1 MRSFIGAGSQ
11 IRSFLTLAHRM
22 NDKAYPKWVGV
33 ILAFLLHGS
42 AHYLAGDRVTG
53 LKWYFGIAFTAITGI
68 LILAIPG
75 VAGFAAAIVTLL
87 IALLLWLRM
96 LTQSYRPV
104 PRIRI
109 WGWLA
114 VIAINL
120 VLNTGWQYAIRLVV
134 HPFKVPTGA
143 MIPAIMPGDHVV
155 AERLT
160 YRFTRPKRGDIVVF
174 STSGLEYPAVKQDT
188 FYIKRIAGLPGET
201 IQIAPPHLLVN
212 GRPVTDPAI
221 FGDIS
226 STSNGF
232 LLARTSPGFTAV
244 LDSTEDKM
252 VLGEHEYLTL
262 GDNTTSCLDGR
273 YYGPISED
281 QIFGRISRVYRP
293 LSRIG
298 K

>member
-1 MRSFIGAGSQ
+1 
-11 IRSFLTLAHRM
+11 M
-22 NDKAYPKWVGV
+22 NDKTYPKWVGV
-33 ILAFLLHGS
+33 VLGFLLNGS
-42 AHYLAGDRVTG
+42 AHYLAGDRVGG
-53 LKWYFGIAFTAITGI
+53 LKWYFGISLTGIAGI
-68 LILAIPG
+68 LILALPG
-75 VAGFAAAIVTLL
+75 VAGFVAAIGMLFV
-87 IALLLWLRM
+87 AFLLWIRM

-109 WGWLA
+109 WGWIV
-114 VIAINL
+114 VIALNVL
-120 VLNTGWQYAIRLVV
+120 LNTGWQYGIKLIV

-143 MIPAIMPGDHVV
+143 MIPAIMPGDHVM

-160 YRFTRPKRGDIVVF
+160 YRFTRPKRGDMVVF
-174 STSGLEYPAVKQDT
+174 STSGLRYPAVKSDT

-212 GRPVTDPAI
+212 GRPVTDPPI

-226 STSNGF
+226 SRSNGF
-232 LLARTSPGFTAV
+232 LLAHTSPNLSAV
-244 LDSTEDKM
+244 LSTTEDKM
-252 VLGEHEYLTL
+252 VLGEHQYLTL
-262 GDNTTSCLDGR
+262 GDNTTSSLDGR

-281 QIFGRISRVYRP
+281 QIFGRISRVYWP

>member
-1 MRSFIGAGSQ
+1 
-11 IRSFLTLAHRM
+11 M
-22 NDKAYPKWVGV
+22 NDKTYPKWVGV
-33 ILAFLLHGS
+33 ILALLLHGS
-42 AHYLAGDRVTG
+42 AHYLAGDRVAG
-53 LKWYFGIAFTAITGI
+53 LKWYFGIALTGIGGI

-75 VAGFAAAIVTLL
+75 VTGFVAAIVALM

-114 VIAINL
+114 IIVLNI

-134 HPFKVPTGA
+134 HPFKVPTGT
-143 MIPAIMPGDHVV
+143 MTPAIMPGDYVM

-160 YRFTRPKRGDIVVF
+160 YRFTSPKRGDTVVF
-174 STSGLEYPAVKQDT
+174 STSGITYPAVQRDT

-201 IQIAPPHLLVN
+201 VRIAPPHLLVN
-212 GRPVTDPAI
+212 GQPVTDPPI
-221 FGDIS
+221 FGEIS
-226 STSNGF
+226 SRSNGF
-232 LLARTSPGFTAV
+232 LLARTAPNLSAV
-244 LDSTEDKM
+244 LSTTEDKI

-262 GDNTTSCLDGR
+262 GDNTTSSLDGR

-281 QIFGRISRVYRP
+281 KIFGRISRVYWP